1 MKTLKRRIY
10 AMVYILAYLL
20 FRHTHK
26 TGKFSVSYVF
36 FINTSYSRN
45 CDSYFCFFIVAL
57 FLLLKK
63 APLPFNKSS
72 EAKVWLFVI
81 RVIGPYSIST
91 RKVVAFIETMYLPGG
106 SSVRTSA

>member
-1 MKTLKRRIY
+1 LQRESITKPIRLVDRLKEVFYTQSESIGYLMKTLKRRIY

-72 EAKVWLFVI
+72 EAKI
-81 RVIGPYSIST
+81 
-91 RKVVAFIETMYLPGG
+91 
-106 SSVRTSA
+106 